1 MNFRR
6 LRQQLSP
13 KRFTVQLLMIFLTFA
28 LGTILAVGV
37 PAALVLDHQTDVQIR
52 ALLDQADQTT
62 RTLLESKLKQM
73 QNLAALLVQRPT
85 LNTLLESAPESS
97 NLITYLEDLQSNSGF
112 DAILICDG
120 DTPIVSASAGSTEG
134 LCESASDQTIYLL
147 EDVAWLATGADLP
160 SGETILIGQT
170 LNSVFTEFSR
180 QSGLQ
185 YALYVDGDRVVNNL
199 SVDPAKFS
207 ALQPAELAD
216 YDRLRVATID
226 DETQHFMVKSL
237 DGLGDPQFQWLEF
250 LLVTPFIRANRQLR
264 GIILLV
270 LILVSLLATGLAV
283 LISRRVSRPLKTLA
297 KSAARLRE
305 GDLTTQLHIVSHLQ
319 EIDLLANALE
329 DARVSL
335 KHSLDQ
341 LEREKIWIEGLLNA
355 IVEGLLTLDNRH
367 HVTFAS
373 SSTLR
378 LTDKTSSEIIGF
390 PIDEI
395 LSTLPGEDPFSQQIP
410 PADRVR
416 RVPVL
421 IDGAE
426 VLLAVSRSEFIPPD
440 AGNATTALVIRDVSD
455 EERIHHLIGEF
466 MANITHEFRT
476 PLAALSASV
485 ELLVDQ
491 LPTLSPPEIEKL
503 LHTINIGIV
512 NLQSLIDNLIEAAS
526 IEGGRFK
533 VNPQPVAFSQI
544 VEDAILTMEPIAKL
558 HQVTILRPEAK
569 KDAIVMADRRRT
581 GQVLINLLSNAIKH
595 SPEGSQITIR
605 TLLVEKA
612 ILVEVQDRGS
622 GIPDNLQSQI
632 FNRFL
637 TPKSAQDAPNLG
649 LGLGL
654 SVVKAIIEAQS
665 GQVGFRNP
673 ETGGALFWFTLPLT
687 TGDEK

>member
-1 MNFRR
+1 MNFRK

-13 KRFTVQLLMIFLTFA
+13 KRFTVQLFVIFLVFA
-28 LGTILAVGV
+28 LGTILALGI
-37 PAALVLDHQTDVQIR
+37 PAALVLDHQTDLQVR

-62 RTLLESKLKQM
+62 QTLLESKLNQLY
-73 QNLAALLVQRPT
+73 NLAALLVERPT
-85 LNTLLESAPESS
+85 LNSLLEDDPNS
-97 NLITYLEDLQSNSGF
+97 NALKSYLDDLQSNSGF
-112 DAILICDG
+112 DVLLICDG
-120 DTPIVSASAGSTEG
+120 ETPIASAGDGSAER
-134 LCESASDQTIYLL
+134 LCEGNPAEKVILSDGI
-147 EDVAWLATGADLP
+147 AWVVTRADLP
-160 SGETILIGQT
+160 SQGVLIVGQK
-170 LNSVFTEFSR
+170 LSSVFDEFSR
-180 QSGLQ
+180 QSGLH
-185 YALYVDGDRVVNNL
+185 YAFYVDGDLVVSNF
-199 SVDPAKFS
+199 PAEPS
-207 ALQPAELAD
+207 ELNALQLNDLTA
-216 YDRLRVATID
+216 YDTLKITTESGARNA
-226 DETQHFMVKSL
+226 MVKSL
-237 DGLGDPQFQWLEF
+237 PGLENPDDHWLEF
-250 LLVTPFIRANRQLR
+250 LEVTPFIQANHQLL
-264 GIILLV
+264 GIVVLV
-270 LILVSLLATGLAV
+270 LILVSLLAAGLAV
-283 LISRRVSRPLKTLA
+283 LISRRVSRPLKNLA
-297 KSAARLRE
+297 RSAARLRE
-305 GDLTTQLHIVSHLQ
+305 GDLTSQLSTFSNLW
-319 EIDLLANALE
+319 EIDQLANALE

-335 KHSLDQ
+335 KHSLDHLQ
-341 LEREKIWIEGLLNA
+341 REKVWIEGLLNA

-367 HVTFAS
+367 CITFAS
-373 SSTLR
+373 SSTFR
-378 LTDKTSSEIIGF
+378 LTGKTPSEIIGF

-410 PADRVR
+410 LADQVR
-416 RVPVL
+416 RIPVL
-421 IDGAE
+421 IDENE

-491 LPTLSPPEIEKL
+491 LPSLSPPEIEKL
-503 LHTINIGIV
+503 LHTINIGII

-544 VEDAILTMEPIAKL
+544 MEDAVLTMEPIARL

-569 KDAIVMADRRRT
+569 KDAIVKADRRRT
-581 GQVLINLLSNAIKH
+581 VQVLINLLSNAIKH
-595 SPEGSQITIR
+595 SPEGSQITVR

-612 ILVEVQDRGS
+612 ILVEVQDQGS
-622 GIPDNLQSQI
+622 GIPENLQSQV

-665 GQVGFRNP
+665 GQVGYRNP
-673 ETGGALFWFTLPLT
+673 ETGGALFWFTLPIAA
-687 TGDEK
+687 GGEK

>member
-1 MNFRR
+1 MKLRK

-13 KRFTVQLLMIFLTFA
+13 KRFTVQLLVIFLTFA
-28 LGTILAVGV
+28 LGTILAVGI

-62 RTLLESKLKQM
+62 QTLLESKLNQM
-73 QNLAALLVQRPT
+73 HNLAALLVQRPT
-85 LNTLLESAPESS
+85 LNTLLESAPEST
-97 NLITYLEDLQSNSGF
+97 NLKTYLEDLQSNSGF

-120 DTPIVSASAGSTEG
+120 DTAIVSASAGNTEG
-134 LCESASDQTIYLL
+134 LCENKSDGTLYLL
-147 EDVAWLATGADLP
+147 DGVAWLATGADLP
-160 SGETILIGQT
+160 SGETIRIGQT
-170 LNSVFTEFSR
+170 LSGVFAEFSR

-185 YALYVDGDRVVNNL
+185 YALYVDGDRVVSNL
-199 SVDPAKFS
+199 TVNPAEFA
-207 ALQPAELAD
+207 ALQPDELTN
-216 YDRLRVATID
+216 YDRLKVATPE
-226 DETQHFMVKSL
+226 DETQHLMVKSL
-237 DGLGDPQFQWLEF
+237 DGLEDPQFQWLEF
-250 LLVTPFIRANRQLR
+250 LRVTPFIQANRQLR

-270 LILVSLLATGLAV
+270 LVLVSLLATGLAV

-305 GDLTTQLHIVSHLQ
+305 GDLTTQLHITSHLQ

-341 LEREKIWIEGLLNA
+341 LQREKIWIEGLLNA

-367 HVTFAS
+367 YVTFAS
-373 SSTLR
+373 SSALQ
-378 LTDKTSSEIIGF
+378 LTDKTSSEIIGY

-410 PADRVR
+410 PADQVR
-416 RVPVL
+416 RIPVL
-421 IDGAE
+421 IDGGE

-440 AGNATTALVIRDVSD
+440 AGNATTALV
-455 EERIHHLIGEF
+455 IGEF

-544 VEDAILTMEPIAKL
+544 VEDAILTMEPIAQL
-558 HQVTILRPEAK
+558 HRVTILQPEAK
-569 KDAIVMADRRRT
+569 KDAMVKADRRRT

-612 ILVEVQDRGS
+612 ILVEVQDQGS
-622 GIPDNLQSQI
+622 GIPENLQSQI

-665 GQVGFRNP
+665 GQVGHRNP